1 MYTTVWAFVAGR
13 TRRSLAFA
21 VLCHMSPEARAKT
34 EASAACLTN
43 KWFQI
48 AVTIHMISVFILG
61 YKTLPTMLAF
71 VFVRLRMRH
80 DDMFAHARFCL
91 ELPVAYFACVV
102 VHRVFHDMRAQLLFR
117 IEPAPATRADDAVA
131 MEIQMARDV
140 ALEFRYEIALVAFEH
155 SGYAVFTFNL

>member
-1 MYTTVWAFVAGR
+1 MRTFVAGW
-13 TRRSLAFA
+13 TWRSLAFA
-21 VLCHMSPEARAKT
+21 VLFHMSPEARAKT

-43 KWFQI
+43 ERFII
-48 AVTIHMISVFILG
+48 AMAINMICVFILG
-61 YKTLPTMLAF
+61 YKALPTMLAF

-80 DDMFAHARFCL
+80 HDMFAHARFRL
-91 ELPVAYFACVV
+91 KLPVAYFARVV
-102 VHRVFHDMRAQLLFR
+102 VHRVLHDMRAQFLFG
-117 IEPAPATRADDAVA
+117 IEPAAATRADDAVA